1 MGLTGN
7 VHFYEMLDWLLGW
20 FTYDISH
27 DDLATYYAM
36 RERAE
41 KELAASQPADE
52 PPAPPPQPPRKPTPP
67 KPHHR
72 RPSAGRHSLEEL
84 VP

>member
-20 FTYDISH
+20 FTYDISR
-27 DDLATYYAM
+27 DDLVTYYAM
-36 RERAE
+36 RQRAG
-41 KELAASQPADE
+41 KELVASQP
-52 PPAPPPQPPRKPTPP
+52 PPGKPTPP
-67 KPHHR
+67 KRDR
-72 RPSAGRHSLEEL
+72 RPAPVGRHSLEEL